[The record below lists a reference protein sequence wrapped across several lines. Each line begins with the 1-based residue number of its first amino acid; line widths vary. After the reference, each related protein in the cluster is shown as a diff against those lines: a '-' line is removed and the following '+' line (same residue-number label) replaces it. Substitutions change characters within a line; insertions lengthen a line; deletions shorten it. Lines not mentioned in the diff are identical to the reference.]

1 MKKVV
6 AGIIG
11 MLGFL
16 YILGVVG
23 SYDHADEVV
32 YSMDDQVYEL
42 IVKKIGKASN
52 KDVAAEYLEN
62 REYYDS
68 YGY

>member
-11 MLGFL
+11 IFGFL

-32 YSMDDQVYEL
+32 YSMDDQVYVL
-42 IVKKIGKASN
+42 IIKKIGKSSN
-52 KDVAAEYLEN
+52 KDVANEYLEN
-62 REYYDS
+62 REYYDN